1 MKYSAT
7 KYHPVVLSL
16 IISLV
21 VYSCAPYIHTF
32 DGYEIKPVDILLRN
46 DRMYENAYILAH
58 NEEKVFI
65 SRTRDGSISD
75 AVDVPRREIIRVTD
89 ENGND
94 VTRDMLST
102 DYVEKNAHYTEQI
115 HQLMLTVMMMS
126 GVLSLVAIA
135 VILSEDN

>member
-1 MKYSAT
+1 MKHSFT
-7 KYHPVVLSL
+7 KYHPAVLSL
-16 IISLV
+16 IVSLV

-32 DGYEIKPVDILLRN
+32 DGYKIKPVDILLRN

-58 NEEKVFI
+58 NEENVFI
-65 SRTRDGSISD
+65 SRTRDGNIND

-89 ENGND
+89 ENGNN

-115 HQLMLTVMMMS
+115 HQLMLTVTLMS